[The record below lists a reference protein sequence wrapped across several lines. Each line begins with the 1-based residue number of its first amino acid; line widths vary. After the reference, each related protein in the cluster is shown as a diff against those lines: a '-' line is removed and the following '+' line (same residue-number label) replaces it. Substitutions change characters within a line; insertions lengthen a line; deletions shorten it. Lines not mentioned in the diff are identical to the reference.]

1 MQWPEYRPFGKVA
14 NERAIVKAMVAVL
27 ASGGS
32 TTHPLHLVAIARAAG
47 ITIPWFAFAELSEV
61 VPLLAR
67 VYPNGPADIN
77 RFHEVG
83 GTSFLISQLLDAGLL
98 HGDIL
103 TVVGEGG
110 LQRWRQVPYV
120 SEHGKLEWRQGPEQS
135 ADEEVLRPVSR
146 PFKPDG
152 GIKLVTGNLG
162 RAIMKTSAVK
172 MSIWWYRPPPRCL
185 TPRKT

>member
-1 MQWPEYRPFGKVA
+1 
-14 NERAIVKAMVAVL
+14 
-27 ASGGS
+27 
-32 TTHPLHLVAIARAAG
+32 
-47 ITIPWFAFAELSEV
+47 
-61 VPLLAR
+61 

-172 MSIWWYRPPPRCL
+172 DEHLVVQAPAKVFDSQEDLIEAFKRGELYRSEEHTSELQSRENLVCRL
-185 TPRKT
+185 LLEKKKKER